1 MASSDT
7 GSDPVVVES
16 DEDNHSQD
24 TLDLENNFKC
34 QLLYISFFLFIRKL
48 ANYWEYGCIDIC
60 ICTVT

>member
-16 DEDNHSQD
+16 DEDNHSQE

-34 QLLYISFFLFIRKL
+34 CSTKKTYKPEDIFRLKKERFINLTLLFNF
-48 ANYWEYGCIDIC
+48 
-60 ICTVT
+60 VH